1 MVCEPRAP
9 ASRQRAP
16 TRQQPQPQHLLPQP
30 RTCSMQPQP
39 QATSQPQGHTCALR
53 ASGFVL
59 RAWCMV
65 DGHVDVWILD
75 SGFWIGFKSAAGE
88 VCVVCLLACWRGV
101 CCGCVVCARLMLRN
115 SASASASRSVHSVH
129 CISRNS
135 YAIQRPPSTLAIKL
149 YRTLICNI
157 GSRRV
162 ALWISHNGWVS
173 NGKRTKFQTPVFRS
187 CLWGFSVFA
196 RSSRARPP
204 WRPLSLSSG
213 FGSPRPGG
221 GEAPY

>member
-1 MVCEPRAP
+1 M
-9 ASRQRAP
+9 
-16 TRQQPQPQHLLPQP
+16 QHAA
-30 RTCSMQPQP
+30 T
-39 QATSQPQGHTCALR
+39 ATSHKSTTRPHVR
-53 ASGFVL
+53 SSGFGL

-149 YRTLICNI
+149 YRTLICNLQY
-157 GSRRV
+157 R
-162 ALWISHNGWVS
+162 ISESGVMDKSQWLGVKWEAYKISNPRFSLVS
-173 NGKRTKFQTPVFRS
+173 LGVFRFRA
-187 CLWGFSVFA
+187 LFA
-196 RSSRARPP
+196 RASSMAS
-204 WRPLSLSSG
+204 SLPFFGLRESSAG
-213 FGSPRPGG
+213 RRGGSLLIS
-221 GEAPY
+221 

>member
-1 MVCEPRAP
+1 M
-9 ASRQRAP
+9 
-16 TRQQPQPQHLLPQP
+16 QHAA
-30 RTCSMQPQP
+30 T
-39 QATSQPQGHTCALR
+39 ATSHKSTTRPHMR
-53 ASGFVL
+53 SSGFGL

-129 CISRNS
+129 CISMYISRNAQYS
-135 YAIQRPPSTLAIKL
+135 GRRLLWTLAIEL
-149 YRTLICNI
+149 YRTLICNV